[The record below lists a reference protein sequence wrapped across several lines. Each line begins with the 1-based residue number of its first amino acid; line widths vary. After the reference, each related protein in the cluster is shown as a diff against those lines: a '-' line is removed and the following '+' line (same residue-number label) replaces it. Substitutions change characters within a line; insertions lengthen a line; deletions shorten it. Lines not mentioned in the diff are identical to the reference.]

1 MAFRYPLDI
10 RFKLVA
16 LAPRMNVTD
25 AAGQNVCFVSQNVW
39 KLKEDISVFSDET
52 RSQELYRIRADKI
65 LDFTTTYHFTE
76 SATGQSL
83 GAVKSKGWRSLWR
96 ATYEVTDA
104 QGQLTHTITE
114 DNPWVKIGDALLGE
128 LPFIGM
134 FTGYFLHPSYSA
146 LDVNTQRPDMQIKKE
161 PAFFEGRYSL
171 HQLGEMSREDELR
184 LLLSFML
191 MVQFMRRRG

>member
-25 AAGQNVCFVSQNVW
+25 AAGQNVCFVSQKVF
-39 KLKEDISVFSDET
+39 KLKEDIQVFADET
-52 RSQELYRIRADKI
+52 RSRELYRIRADKI
-65 LDFTTTYHFTE
+65 MDFTTTYHFTE
-76 SATGQSL
+76 SPTGRPL
-83 GAVKSKGWRSLWR
+83 GAIKSKGWRSLWR

-128 LPFIGM
+128 VPILGM
-134 FTGYFLHPSYSA
+134 FTGFFLHPSYSA
-146 LDVNTQRPDMQIKKE
+146 LDVTTQRPDMQIKKE
-161 PAFFEGRYSL
+161 MGFFEGRFSL
-171 HQLGEMSREDELR
+171 HQQGEMSAEDETR

>member
-1 MAFRYPLDI
+1 MVFRYPLDI

-39 KLKEDISVFSDET
+39 KLKEDIQVYQDET
-52 RSQELYRIRADKI
+52 RSRELYRIRADKI
-65 LDFTTTYHFTE
+65 MDFSTTYHFTE
-76 SATGQSL
+76 SATGQPL
-83 GAVKSKGWRSLWR
+83 GAIKSKGWRSLWR
-96 ATYEVTDA
+96 ATYEVTDP
-104 QGQLTHTITE
+104 QGRLTHTITE
-114 DNPWVKIGDALLGE
+114 DNPWVKIGDVLLGE
-128 LPFIGM
+128 IPIVGM
-134 FTGYFLHPSYSA
+134 FTGYLLHPSYSA
-146 LDVNTQRPDMQIKKE
+146 LDATTQHPDMQIKKE

-171 HQLGEMSREDELR
+171 HQQGEISREDELR